1 MSLTPVTLTDTFDVW
16 RTRTNQIIVVTEE
29 TTSNVS
35 NTRNIAVA
43 SFGQANLAFTQANNV
58 GGAVTTANN
67 TAIAAFGRANSAQTI
82 AIAAFTQ
89 ANNVGG
95 AVTTAN
101 SNIVASF
108 NQANTATTIG
118 SSAFNQANTATTIGS
133 SAFNQANTATTI
145 GSSAFGQANLAFTQA
160 NNVGGAVT
168 TANNTAIAAF
178 GRANSAQTIAI
189 AAFTKAND
197 SSVSIISDT
206 VNTNRFISFLSNSS
220 GSASSLNVSTSGL
233 FFNPSTRTVTS
244 NNMNVVVSLGVG
256 TAPSGTTGEIRATND
271 ITAYF
276 SSDIR
281 LKTNII
287 QIKNALDKI
296 KNIRGVEFD
305 WADEYLQNH
314 GGEDGY
320 FVRKHDVGVIAQ
332 EIEKVL
338 PEVVAERDD
347 GIKAVKYDRVV
358 ALLIEA
364 VKELAD
370 QVKELKDK

>member
-1 MSLTPVTLTDTFDVW
+1 MAITPVDLTDTFDVW
-16 RTRTNQIIVVTEE
+16 RTRTNQIITLSESTNTAVSAAFTKANAA
-29 TTSNVS
+29 NVLAFNTGIGANAFATDAAAGANAYMISVQNGS
-35 NTRNIAVA
+35 NTAVGTGANAFASATIA
-43 SFGQANLAFTQANNV
+43 GANAAVGAGANAYTVIATTGSNNYILSV
-58 GGAVTTANN
+58 IAGAN
-67 TAIAAFGRANSAQTI
+67 TAVGTGANAFASATISGANTAVGTGANTVGSAAFGQ
-82 AIAAFTQ
+82 
-89 ANNVGG
+89 
-95 AVTTAN
+95 
-101 SNIVASF
+101 
-108 NQANTATTIG
+108 
-118 SSAFNQANTATTIGS
+118 
-133 SAFNQANTATTI
+133 
-145 GSSAFGQANLAFTQA
+145 
-160 NNVGGAVT
+160 
-168 TANNTAIAAF
+168 
-178 GRANSAQTIAI
+178 ANSAQTIAI

-197 SSVSIISDT
+197 SSITILSDT
-206 VNTNRFISFLSNSS
+206 VDTKRFISFLDSSS
-220 GSASSLNVSTSGL
+220 GSASSLNVSTSSL
-233 FFNPSTRTVTS
+233 FFNPSSRTLTS

-281 LKTNII
+281 LKTNITQI
-287 QIKNALDKI
+287 QNALDKI

-305 WADEYLQNH
+305 WVDEYLQNH

-370 QVKELKDK
+370 QVKELKDNNK

>member
-67 TAIAAFGRANSAQTI
+67 TAIAAFGQANL
-82 AIAAFTQ
+82 AFTQ

-118 SSAFNQANTATTIGS
+118 SSAFGQANLAY
-133 SAFNQANTATTI
+133 NQANTATTI
-145 GSSAFGQANLAFTQA
+145 GSSAFGQA

-189 AAFTKAND
+189 AAFSQAND
-197 SSVSIISDT
+197 SSITILSDT
-206 VNTNRFISFLSNSS
+206 VNTNRFISFLNNSS
-220 GSASSLNVSTSGL
+220 GSASTLNVSTSSL
-233 FFNPSTRTVTS
+233 FFNPSTRTLTS

-281 LKTNII
+281 LKTNITQI
-287 QIKNALDKI
+287 QNALDKI

-370 QVKELKDK
+370 QVKELKDNNK

>member
-1 MSLTPVTLTDTFDVW
+1 MSITPVNLTDTFDVW
-16 RTRTNQIIVVTEE
+16 RTRTNQIITLTNE
-29 TTSNVS
+29 TSSNV
-35 NTRNIAVA
+35 TNINNISVA
-43 SFGQANLAFTQANNV
+43 AFGRANLAFTQANNV

-67 TAIAAFGRANSAQTI
+67 TAIAAFGRANL
-82 AIAAFTQ
+82 AFTQ

-101 SNIVASF
+101 NIA
-108 NQANTATTIG
+108 I
-118 SSAFNQANTATTIGS
+118 SAFAKANDSGTIAVAAFAAANAADS
-133 SAFNQANTATTI
+133 SSTVSAAFN
-145 GSSAFGQANLAFTQA
+145 QANLAFTQA

-244 NNMNVVVSLGVG
+244 NNINIVVSLGVG

-281 LKTNII
+281 LKTNIKKI
-287 QIKNALDKI
+287 ENALEKI
-296 KNIRGVEFD
+296 NRISGVEFD
-305 WADEYLQNH
+305 WTDEYLQNH

-320 FVRKHDVGVIAQ
+320 FIRKHDVGVIAQ

-338 PEVVAERDD
+338 PEVVGTRDD
-347 GIKAVKYDRVV
+347 GIKAVKYEKLIS
-358 ALLIEA
+358 LLIEA
-364 VKELAD
+364 IKELNTKIEKT
-370 QVKELKDK
+370 Q

>member
-1 MSLTPVTLTDTFDVW
+1 MAITPVDLTDTFDVW
-16 RTRTNQIIVVTEE
+16 RTRTNQIITLSESTNTAVTAAF
-29 TTSNVS
+29 TKANAANV
-35 NTRNIAVA
+35 
-43 SFGQANLAFTQANNV
+43 LAFNTGIGANAFASATIA
-58 GGAVTTANN
+58 GAN
-67 TAIAAFGRANSAQTI
+67 TAVGTGANAFTSATIAGANAAVGAGANAFTSATIAGANTAVGAGANAFASATISGANTAVGTGANAFASATISGANTAVGTGANTVGSAAFGQ
-82 AIAAFTQ
+82 
-89 ANNVGG
+89 
-95 AVTTAN
+95 
-101 SNIVASF
+101 
-108 NQANTATTIG
+108 
-118 SSAFNQANTATTIGS
+118 
-133 SAFNQANTATTI
+133 
-145 GSSAFGQANLAFTQA
+145 
-160 NNVGGAVT
+160 
-168 TANNTAIAAF
+168 
-178 GRANSAQTIAI
+178 ANSAQTIAI

-197 SSVSIISDT
+197 SSITILSDT
-206 VNTNRFISFLSNSS
+206 VDTKRFISFLDSSS
-220 GSASSLNVSTSGL
+220 GSASSLNVSTSSL
-233 FFNPSTRTVTS
+233 FFNPSSRTLTS

-281 LKTNII
+281 LKTNITQI
-287 QIKNALDKI
+287 QNALDKI

-305 WADEYLQNH
+305 WVDEYLQNH

-370 QVKELKDK
+370 QVKELKDNNK